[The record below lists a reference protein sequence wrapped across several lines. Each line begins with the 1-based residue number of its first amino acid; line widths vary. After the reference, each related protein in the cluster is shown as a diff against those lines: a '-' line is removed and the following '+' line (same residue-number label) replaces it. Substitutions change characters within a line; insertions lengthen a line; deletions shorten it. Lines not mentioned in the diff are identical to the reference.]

1 MNGYDSSVSLEIA
14 SQLLNETIE
23 IAEEEGVTVNCLEF
37 SQYILDMIPTHI
49 IDQLRDMYG
58 GDDFIQEIW
67 NERFSISSNAST
79 ELIDDFCLQN
89 GCCLVCERKV
99 RLTRHHLYPRETH
112 RRKLKQ
118 GIPETDLKS
127 TVAICRMCHST
138 IHRFFTNDVLA
149 DEYFTIDQ
157 LLSDERFYRYAKWAS
172 TQSDKRNGKVK

>member
-1 MNGYDSSVSLEIA
+1 MSGYDSSISIEIA
-14 SQLLNETIE
+14 SQLLNETVE
-23 IAEEEGVTVNCLEF
+23 IAQEEGVTGNCLDF

-49 IDQLRDMYG
+49 IDQLRDIYG

-67 NERFSISSNAST
+67 NERFSISSSA
-79 ELIDDFCLQN
+79 ELIDEIFLEN
-89 GCCLVCERKV
+89 GCCSVCERKV

-112 RRKLKQ
+112 RRKLKE
-118 GIPETDLKS
+118 GISETELKS

-157 LLSDERFYRYAKWAS
+157 LLSDEKFYRYAKWAS

>member
-1 MNGYDSSVSLEIA
+1 MNKFASADIA
-14 SQLLNETIE
+14 SQLFNETIDM
-23 IAEEEGVTVNCLEF
+23 AEEEGITKNFKDF
-37 SQYILDMIPTHI
+37 SQYILDMIPMDI
-49 IDQLRDMYG
+49 IENLRDIYG
-58 GDDFIQEIW
+58 SDDFIQEIW
-67 NERFSISSNAST
+67 NDRFSSINIT
-79 ELIDDFCLQN
+79 ESLDEVYLEH
-89 GCCLVCERKV
+89 GCCSICERKV

-118 GIPETDLKS
+118 GFPEVELKS
-127 TVAICRMCHST
+127 TVPICRMCHST